1 MRGASGPPG
10 PCVRQGSSSASAGT
24 ARPRRWGADAALAPS
39 RVPAQSS
46 TRPPRLRRTV
56 RAWVWSGPGIV
67 GAALEGQLS
76 ISGPGGS
83 GRGRQRGR
91 GVDTL
96 AVHRAAPPVQFRQKV
111 QSMASGTLR
120 PPPRTV
126 RGAGARSRLPRRP
139 YGLRHGRHAVAGP
152 RPSPGLHRP
161 ARILPSPARVL
172 NMAAAP
178 SACSHGSPAHQAP
191 LPAKRPAPHPRP
203 ARVGAGRTSRRV
215 RRARACSP
223 PVPRAAPSPCRP
235 LPRDQTPA
243 HSRRCLR
250 AASLPLPTA
259 PRPPRGSR
267 CTSEC

>member
-1 MRGASGPPG
+1 MRPSGLQL
-10 PCVRQGSSSASAGT
+10 CQRWDRKASAVGSRR
-24 ARPRRWGADAALAPS
+24 RPSPFPRPCPEQHSPSAAAEDSPG
-39 RVPAQSS
+39 VGV
-46 TRPPRLRRTV
+46 V
-56 RAWVWSGPGIV
+56 RARHRR
-67 GAALEGQLS
+67 
-76 ISGPGGS
+76 GGS
-83 GRGRQRGR
+83 GRTTKHFGARWLGARPAAGARRGHL
-91 GVDTL
+91 GCS
-96 AVHRAAPPVQFRQKV
+96 QG
-111 QSMASGTLR
+111 SASSSISAKGPKHGLGNPA

-223 PVPRAAPSPCRP
+223 PAPRAAPSPCRP